1 MRRPA
6 LEEKHDRYCKFN
18 LDIGW
23 AMKGGHSNRR
33 ADKNGDRI
41 RKYDRVC
48 CGYFTCENG
57 NCKVYNLPRRP
68 PARKNAVCK
77 ELNEGCKSCS
87 GTRAHKPCP
96 ARVVYI
102 FSKKGC
108 TMSHINMHWH
118 GQYSRKHLSM
128 EQNNAMDNYVEKN
141 PTLRP
146 KGATVGIDSRTGT
159 IISSTQEIDP
169 ILGNRERTRYE
180 TRKAKERMNIT
191 SLDNDPVKPF
201 LKINNAYPGY
211 LTAASALPDL
221 VLNSF
226 RGPSM
231 PSCARI
237 TMFSIATDVTY
248 KAVGS
253 YYLCSSLIYSV
264 ESRRHVV
271 IFQAILDKLTE
282 ASYQHYFT
290 TLFSVLRHYFSETLV
305 RQKYFLFYILLR
317 IFKLIF
323 FFYNPS
329 LCGYHDNTSSSFGT
343 LSSLSVTSS
352 EKI

>member
-1 MRRPA
+1 MTTKIVTYFKTQFPNGDVTETCNDVVFD
-6 LEEKHDRYCKFN
+6 EEHDSYCKFN

-48 CGYFTCENG
+48 CGYFTCENE
-57 NCKVYNLPRRP
+57 NC
-68 PARKNAVCK
+68 
-77 ELNEGCKSCS
+77 
-87 GTRAHKPCP
+87 
-96 ARVVYI
+96 
-102 FSKKGC
+102 
-108 TMSHINMHWH
+108 
-118 GQYSRKHLSM
+118 
-128 EQNNAMDNYVEKN
+128 KN

-159 IISSTQEIDP
+159 IIASTREIDP

-191 SLDNDPVKPF
+191 SLDDDPVKPF

-211 LTAASALPDL
+211 LTDASVLPDL
-221 VLNSF
+221 VVISF

-237 TMFSIATDVTY
+237 SMFPIATDVTY
-248 KAVGS
+248 KAVGG

-282 ASYQHYFT
+282 ASYQLYFT
-290 TLFSVLRHYFSETLV
+290 TLFSVRSK
-305 RQKYFLFYILLR
+305 RK
-317 IFKLIF
+317 
-323 FFYNPS
+323 P
-329 LCGYHDNTSSSFGT
+329 
-343 LSSLSVTSS
+343 
-352 EKI
+352 